1 MEIEKLFE
9 GLDPEIEELQ
19 DQMKVLFQ
27 ENQRLATLI
36 DDLQRYQ
43 EKNLNL
49 ELQTLWTRIQKNM
62 KKIWIKEGL

>member
-1 MEIEKLFE
+1 MEIEKLFK
-9 GLDPEIEELQ
+9 GLGFEIEELQ

-49 ELQTLWTRIQKNM
+49 ELQTL
-62 KKIWIKEGL
+62 